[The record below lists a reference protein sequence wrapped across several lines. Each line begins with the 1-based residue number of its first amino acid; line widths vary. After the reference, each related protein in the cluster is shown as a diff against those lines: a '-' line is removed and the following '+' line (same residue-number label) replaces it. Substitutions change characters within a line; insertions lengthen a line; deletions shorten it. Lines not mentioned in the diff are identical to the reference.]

1 MEHERRCSKKHHQLY
16 QKTIDL
22 SENFSEQSP
31 AAAIL
36 FLSLLSGL
44 FSASTTVNIPS
55 ANKHIAYV
63 MAKNTGSSSITTF
76 YPADAETIGIY
87 ASKDKSNYAG
97 LFTYEIR

>member
-1 MEHERRCSKKHHQLY
+1 M
-16 QKTIDL
+16 D
-22 SENFSEQSP
+22 
-31 AAAIL
+31 
-36 FLSLLSGL
+36 
-44 FSASTTVNIPS
+44 IPS
-55 ANKHIAYV
+55 AKKHIAYV

>member
-1 MEHERRCSKKHHQLY
+1 MKKA
-16 QKTIDL
+16 
-22 SENFSEQSP
+22 

-44 FSASTTVNIPS
+44 FSASTTVDIPS

-97 LFTYEIR
+97 LFTYEVR